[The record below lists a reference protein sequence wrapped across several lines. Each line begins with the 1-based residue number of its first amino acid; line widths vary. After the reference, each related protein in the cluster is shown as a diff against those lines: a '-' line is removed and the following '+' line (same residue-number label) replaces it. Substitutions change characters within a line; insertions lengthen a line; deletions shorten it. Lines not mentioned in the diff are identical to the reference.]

1 MEECYI
7 WHSITYLARRV
18 ICPLNNITYLH
29 FFSVNYDN
37 LFKVTK
43 QEPGHEHLKSCYF
56 LYHYNTT
63 CTNFPIYFNA
73 FYLVFAALYPMRTSE
88 KPKVFWYFQ
97 WVKRCKILESIEII
111 DN

>member
-7 WHSITYLARRV
+7 WQSMTYLARRV

-73 FYLVFAALYPMRTSE
+73 FYLVFAALHPMRTSE
-88 KPKVFWYFQ
+88 NQRFSGIF
-97 WVKRCKILESIEII
+97 SG
-111 DN
+111 